1 MMDVKIGDRIFKL
14 EKPSGY
20 KLLKVVDQGKDAAD
34 LMRDLILICVKEPSL
49 TTGEVESMD
58 AETFFTLSAKVNEL
72 LADDLKNLQELMKSN
87 VK

>member
-1 MMDVKIGDRIFKL
+1 
-14 EKPSGY
+14 
-20 KLLKVVDQGKDAAD
+20 
-34 LMRDLILICVKEPSL
+34 MRDLILICVKEPSL

>member
-1 MMDVKIGDRIFKL
+1 MDVKIGDRIFKL